1 MSVEK
6 SMQTEV
12 EHLRDN
18 VKQLEHKLEN
28 RDVEDEERWSK
39 REEIWKA
46 KLSEADIA
54 MQAAESKEKILL
66 ERLEVAEKQ
75 LKEASEAMNQSVGGQ
90 SLSTE
95 FAELHSQNVDL
106 LKEKQSLE
114 TELSRSRAEVQEA
127 SGRHQSSMAKVE
139 LLQRELEEAQCSISS
154 YARAADLAK
163 TEMMELQ
170 AQLDAVAMDNIN
182 EDGKGNSLFSEVNDR
197 REKVET
203 QLKVYEEKYEVLKNN
218 YDIKMAELQKT
229 KMHNAKLLSIAGNNF
244 SDSGHT
250 ARLEELLNL
259 ERNKNKTLRDRL
271 DTLDK
276 LSLTSGPAVVSVPGP
291 GQGMTLES
299 DDTVVV
305 PHTQSDE
312 YNYLSTLLTNTQ
324 KSNEELKKQ
333 LQEQFR
339 LSLEDSDKIRE
350 MTRKV
355 NQLDSSMQKLKAE
368 NYTLKIHID
377 ELKCKKGE
385 QKIVKNEPKMIYE
398 KLVFEKK
405 SEPETSEKVNEEFVL
420 KETIS
425 NNKPTTSNKSVS
437 KIDVNEKENVTV
449 AEKPKKKAACFA
461 ESVEKI
467 STEGEKETSSLQTTS
482 PKEKVKPKKPEGK
495 KKFGAANT
503 VFVSDQDTGAECKQ
517 Q

>member
-1 MSVEK
+1 
-6 SMQTEV
+6 
-12 EHLRDN
+12 
-18 VKQLEHKLEN
+18 
-28 RDVEDEERWSK
+28 
-39 REEIWKA
+39 
-46 KLSEADIA
+46 
-54 MQAAESKEKILL
+54 
-66 ERLEVAEKQ
+66 
-75 LKEASEAMNQSVGGQ
+75 
-90 SLSTE
+90 
-95 FAELHSQNVDL
+95 
-106 LKEKQSLE
+106 
-114 TELSRSRAEVQEA
+114 
-127 SGRHQSSMAKVE
+127 
-139 LLQRELEEAQCSISS
+139 
-154 YARAADLAK
+154 
-163 TEMMELQ
+163 MELQ
-170 AQLDAVAMDNIN
+170 AQLDALAIDNVN

-203 QLKVYEEKYEVLKNN
+203 QLKVYEEKYELLKNN

-229 KMHNAKLLSIAGNNF
+229 KMHNAKLLSIAGSNF

-250 ARLEELLNL
+250 ARLEELLTL

-271 DTLDK
+271 DDLDK
-276 LSLTSGPAVVSVPGP
+276 LTPAVVVPGP
-291 GQGMTLES
+291 GQVMES
-299 DDTVVV
+299 DDTMVI

-312 YNYLSTLLTNTQ
+312 YSYLSTLLTNTQ
-324 KSNEELKKQ
+324 KSNGELKKQ

-385 QKIVKNEPKMIYE
+385 QKIVKKEPKLIYE

-405 SEPETSEKVNEEFVL
+405 NEPETSQKVNDEFVL
-420 KETIS
+420 KETIA
-425 NNKPTTSNKSVS
+425 NNKPTTSNKSVQPT
-437 KIDVNEKENVTV
+437 KDVNEKENVTV
-449 AEKPKKKAACFA
+449 AAEKPKKKAACFA

-467 STEGEKETSSLQTTS
+467 STEGEKETSSLKANS
-482 PKEKVKPKKPEGK
+482 PKEKVRPKKPEGK

-503 VFVSDQDTGAECKQ
+503 VFVSDQDTAGECKQ